1 MLGYTPISTSPISAV
16 SESQVASIS
25 INASATVSAGGSVVS
40 TGAVSMSASA
50 TLDSSGRTPNT
61 TSLSGSATL
70 TPNAVSEKDVSS
82 AMSGSA
88 TTSQVGRMIIRGR
101 CNMGQGAAFDDSF
114 DSSFDTGTGSA
125 GVTMSADATVSTN
138 PLEIESSS
146 SLSGIGNFVISGAV
160 SMTGTAT
167 INRAA
172 LGTNQNGASL
182 VSGPATLNASLF
194 RSKSFGSAIMTASSS
209 LSGTVRKRVSAS
221 VLMSSSATVTAK
233 ATSKL
238 NGVSVTSG
246 PATLTTNA
254 VVGVDVLGAAHLGKG
269 GDVLTTPSTVV
280 TSKKTSVSS
289 STWLT
294 AASVAGTEFVG
305 GEEYLLLC
313 IADIGN
319 QSSTSTRN
327 EFRLIH
333 GSTQFSGSFSII
345 ESNITS
351 QTSDVYAYMVR
362 FTQTATPETIS
373 FQLRGSNAIA
383 DSINIMAVPLSNL
396 TENSD
401 YYYGENTTQTEH
413 LTSYQ
418 DFAQVSF
425 TPANNLDDWLVI
437 ANPTVLVDRTDV
449 NYEYRLHHDN
459 STNHPHFSHEGEDSA
474 EQALPIISR
483 VYQLENSAQTFT
495 VQGLDD
501 AIGANEHSSS
511 RIFALRLNKLRAYA
525 YNYNYGPV
533 VHSAGSF
540 GGLGGVTLD
549 SDTNSK
555 AIILGYAEHDVN
567 GINNRSSARITVDD
581 YVKPEG
587 ADGVVNVSRDTS
599 DTRAV
604 VRGTILDVEGAT
616 SYDVGFDLNPTNTG
630 SSPIYSFHNSIVAFQ
645 LALAGSASEA
655 TINANGSVTL
665 GGGAG
670 NSVSMSSSSTVAV
683 TGHNATQQASASV
696 TSTASVSSIGSMVM
710 LGAAD
715 ITTSGSVV
723 SAGDST
729 NPISLSASATV
740 GSDARLE
747 ARSSAAI
754 SSSATTSQKGSVE
767 LSGAVGITCSGS
779 VTVKGSLKK
788 RVSSTISAS
797 ATMSSQAS
805 TATISSASLTSS
817 STLNAESDLGAS
829 GRVSLTNTAN
839 IAGKGVLSLRGVA
852 GLQSSALLMP
862 DARLK
867 IDARNN
873 DIVDFIA
880 YIDQGRDFTLYI
892 DQQSEI
898 SLCVDRELELTLER

>member
-1 MLGYTPISTSPISAV
+1 
-16 SESQVASIS
+16 
-25 INASATVSAGGSVVS
+25 
-40 TGAVSMSASA
+40 
-50 TLDSSGRTPNT
+50 
-61 TSLSGSATL
+61 
-70 TPNAVSEKDVSS
+70 
-82 AMSGSA
+82 MSGSA

-540 GGLGGVTLD
+540 GGLGDVTLD

-655 TINANGSVTL
+655 TINANGSV
-665 GGGAG
+665 
-670 NSVSMSSSSTVAV
+670 
-683 TGHNATQQASASV
+683 TQQASASV

-873 DIVDFIA
+873 DIVNFIA